1 MMRATPYWSVSPSA
15 TIAYMPPRMIPETMM
30 STAITS
36 LPRRSSRVA
45 RYFAVFQAGL
55 GAIGS
60 CVGFI
65 EAGARP

>member
-15 TIAYMPPRMIPETMM
+15 TIAYMPPRMNPETMM
-30 STAITS
+30 STAITCFLAGS
-36 LPRRSSRVA
+36 EASG
-45 RYFAVFQAGL
+45 RYFAGFQAGL

-60 CVGFI
+60 CVGPI